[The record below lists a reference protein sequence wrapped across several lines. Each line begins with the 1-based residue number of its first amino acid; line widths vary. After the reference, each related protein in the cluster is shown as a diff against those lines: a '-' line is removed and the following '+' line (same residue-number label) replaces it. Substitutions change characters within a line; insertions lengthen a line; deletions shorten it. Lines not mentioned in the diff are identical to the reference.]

1 MVRVDVRP
9 VPPIFRGVA
18 DAIAISDGV
27 RSPIG
32 FWCGFPVAAS
42 IEQVYDHG
50 MSSTATLDP
59 APAVVVDVASE
70 VASLAGA
77 ANVVMARLVAVVA
90 AAIAGGE
97 TDEAGMKTPAAWL
110 AWRSGL
116 SPERAGQLVKLAKV
130 RDRYPLLFD
139 AFERGVVSVD
149 QMTELVKAPEWA
161 ERADVGVRG
170 DRHRATL
177 APRDP

>member
-1 MVRVDVRP
+1 MLRTLGP
-9 VPPIFRGVA
+9 LTA
-18 DAIAISDGV
+18 
-27 RSPIG
+27 
-32 FWCGFPVAAS
+32 
-42 IEQVYDHG
+42 ETEHMYDHV

-77 ANVVMARLVAVVA
+77 SNVVMARLVAIIAEAMA
-90 AAIAGGE
+90 AGV

-116 SPERAGQLVKLAKV
+116 SPERAGQVVKLARV

-149 QMTELVKAPEWA
+149 QMTELVKAPVWA

-170 DRHRATL
+170 DRHGGTVA
-177 APRDP
+177 ACDS